1 MSKGLRYGDAVKL
14 TSMLEEASHGSVV
27 LMLRTGTFFFSCNPF
42 DFLTLRFFFKAP
54 NKNMKGL

>member
-42 DFLTLRFFFKAP
+42 DFLTLRFFLKRQI
-54 NKNMKGL
+54 KI